1 MSFVKTFLNLN
12 VLMIMFQ
19 VTRLREYQGV
29 DQDFDEIARRYH
41 DLVTVSSHS
50 TEAHC
55 SGITPLLCY
64 FAKVQLNEGKNNLV
78 AETEV

>member
-1 MSFVKTFLNLN
+1 M
-12 VLMIMFQ
+12 LMIIFQ

-50 TEAHC
+50 IEAHC
-55 SGITPLLCY
+55 SGITLL
-64 FAKVQLNEGKNNLV
+64 LS
-78 AETEV
+78 